1 MNKRVLSLTLLL
13 ACFSLVMQAEGRIV
27 EPFNSGWVFKK
38 APAGKELAV
47 NAPKWESGWTEVEIP
62 HTWNAKDMQTQYDQ
76 FYEGPAYYKKHYFF
90 PVELKDKR
98 VFLRFEGVGA
108 VAEVYVNGSLV
119 TTHKGAYSAFSCE
132 IGTAGG

>member
-13 ACFSLVMQAEGRIV
+13 VCFSLVMQAEGRIV

-62 HTWNAKDMQTQYDQ
+62 QGLQKQSQAQSSRTLPHDVWCLNSPH
-76 FYEGPAYYKKHYFF
+76 G
-90 PVELKDKR
+90 R
-98 VFLRFEGVGA
+98 
-108 VAEVYVNGSLV
+108 
-119 TTHKGAYSAFSCE
+119 
-132 IGTAGG
+132 

>member
-27 EPFNSGWVFKK
+27 ESFNSGWVFKK

-62 HTWNAKDMQTQYDQ
+62 HTWNAKDMQVQFDN
-76 FYEGPAYYKKHYFF
+76 FYEGPAYYKKHYS
-90 PVELKDKR
+90 
-98 VFLRFEGVGA
+98 
-108 VAEVYVNGSLV
+108 SLS
-119 TTHKGAYSAFSCE
+119 K
-132 IGTAGG
+132 

>member
-1 MNKRVLSLTLLL
+1 
-13 ACFSLVMQAEGRIV
+13 
-27 EPFNSGWVFKK
+27 
-38 APAGKELAV
+38 
-47 NAPKWESGWTEVEIP
+47 
-62 HTWNAKDMQTQYDQ
+62 MQTQYDQ

-90 PVELKDKR
+90 PAELKDKR

-132 IGTAGG
+132 IGTALKPGADNEIIVKAVRR